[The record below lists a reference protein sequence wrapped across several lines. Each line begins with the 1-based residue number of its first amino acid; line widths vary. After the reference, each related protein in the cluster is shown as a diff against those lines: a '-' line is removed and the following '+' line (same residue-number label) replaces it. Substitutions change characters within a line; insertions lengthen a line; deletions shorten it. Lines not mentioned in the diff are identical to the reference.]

1 MPTPLPY
8 PHAKKALDRGGGV
21 LLTVL
26 ATPLFGV
33 ALGANVVDRLRHPDA
48 RGRWLIRD
56 RRISAGKEF
65 DLLKF
70 RTLREDV
77 MTEVE
82 ATDGN
87 ARLRE
92 ADREKLTA
100 SGALIKRWYL
110 DELPQLLNVVRG
122 DISLVGPRPWPI
134 PMVEN
139 QVAKGLDYR
148 LRIRAGWTG
157 PAQAS
162 KGEHDASFDRS
173 DLAYVEATRTLSGR
187 QLVAL
192 DLRTLGKT
200 LRTMLRGEGLQF

>member
-1 MPTPLPY
+1 M
-8 PHAKKALDRGGGV
+8 
-21 LLTVL
+21 VL
-26 ATPLFGV
+26 ASPLFGL
-33 ALGANVVDRLRHPDA
+33 ALGANAVDRLRHPDA

-56 RRISAGKEF
+56 RRISAGREF

-70 RTLREDV
+70 RVLREDV
-77 MTEVE
+77 MAEVE
-82 ATDGN
+82 ATNGN

-92 ADREKLTA
+92 AERESLTA

-122 DISLVGPRPWPI
+122 DISLVGPRPWPVW
-134 PMVEN
+134 MVKD

-162 KGEHDASFDRS
+162 KGEPDASFNRS

>member
-1 MPTPLPY
+1 VSEPLPY
-8 PHAKKALDRGGGV
+8 PTAKKVLDRGGGA
-21 LLTVL
+21 LLSVV
-26 ATPLFGV
+26 AAPLFAL
-33 ALGANVVDRLRHPDA
+33 ALGAGFVDRLRHPES
-48 RGRWLIRD
+48 RGRWLVRD
-56 RRISAGKEF
+56 RRISAGEEF

-70 RTLREDV
+70 RVLREDV

-82 ATDGN
+82 STDGN
-87 ARLRE
+87 ARVRE
-92 ADREKLTA
+92 AEQANLTP

-122 DISLVGPRPWPI
+122 EISLVGPRPWPI

-162 KGEHDASFDRS
+162 KGEAGASFNRS
-173 DLAYVEATRTLSGR
+173 DLAYVEATRTLSGP
-187 QLVAL
+187 QLVRL
-192 DLRTLGKT
+192 DLRWLGKT
-200 LRTMLRGEGLQF
+200 LKTMLRGEGLQF

>member
-1 MPTPLPY
+1 VPDLLPY
-8 PHAKKALDRGGGV
+8 PPAKRVLDRGGGI
-21 LLTVL
+21 LLALL
-26 ATPLFGV
+26 ATPLFGL
-33 ALGANVVDRLRHPDA
+33 ALGAGALDRALHPAA

-56 RRISAGKEF
+56 RRISAGREF

-70 RTLREDV
+70 RVLREDV

-92 ADREKLTA
+92 AERESLTA

-110 DELPQLLNVVRG
+110 DELPQLVNVIRG
-122 DISLVGPRPWPI
+122 ELSLVGPRPWPAV
-134 PMVEN
+134 MVES

-162 KGEHDASFDRS
+162 KGEPDASFERS

-187 QLVAL
+187 ELVAL